1 LLQAGPP
8 LVVFFWE
15 GYEIQRNVSGNWR
28 ARENYDLL
36 FADFIDQPV
45 MFNEKFPYSR
55 IADLRNSPSPFGKS
69 PQRAGGESG

>member
-1 LLQAGPP
+1 MAL
-8 LVVFFWE
+8 FWTVTRFSATFQE
-15 GYEIQRNVSGNWR
+15 TGALREE
-28 ARENYDLL
+28 RENYDLL
-36 FADFIDQPV
+36 FADFVDQPV